1 MSIFLLNERCP
12 SVYLCTINSVG
23 YNKFGKK
30 PVTMESIYFLLCIM
44 FQLGILKHL
53 GISLA

>member
-53 GISLA
+53 GTSLA